1 MIDRPANLK
10 RRGPEPK
17 KSVTKQ
23 KMLPHCGPVV
33 AGGVAENSDL
43 ASSSTISRERLTSVQ
58 IVRGVRLLIFF
69 FLRKVISLYFTVQC

>member
-17 KSVTKQ
+17 NSVTKQ
-23 KMLPHCGPVV
+23 KMLPHCGPMV

-43 ASSSTISRERLTSVQ
+43 TSSSTISRERLNVSSNST
-58 IVRGVRLLIFF
+58 R
-69 FLRKVISLYFTVQC
+69 RKVIDFFFFFPKKSY

>member
-10 RRGPEPK
+10 RRGSEPK

-23 KMLPHCGPVV
+23 KMLPHCGPMV

-43 ASSSTISRERLTSVQ
+43 TSSSTISRERLNVSSNST
-58 IVRGVRLLIFF
+58 R
-69 FLRKVISLYFTVQC
+69 RKVIDFFFFFS